1 VFIYI
6 ESSEKSACPEVY
18 EDRLAQESKMNTAR
32 DWEKPIRRLE
42 RLMRLRSF
50 PVAFKLL
57 ENKETISDIP
67 FIRRVQHK
75 LTLCQLINLVRNFD
89 WTVGAELDDFMSV
102 VCPSII
108 GLTDIPAYMKDG
120 TFRSIVWTKNRADA
134 KKYESEIPR
143 LPLGKYEAV
152 AMAPLVYNPFDPDIV
167 LIYANP
173 AQMMLLINS
182 LQFEDY
188 EVLQFYC
195 VGESSCSDAI
205 ARCYLKGK
213 AALSI
218 PCYGERRYGHAQD
231 DELVM
236 AIPAAMMDKA
246 LNGMEALYR
255 RGIRYPISFAGA
267 ETDVIHAFP
276 AAYKAENMINKLRGA
291 DNRLLLGVTGSI
303 ATGKTTVAGM
313 LEELGARTIDFDVLS
328 RVVVEPDKPAWQDI
342 VAYFGEQILAADR
355 TLDRTKLREI
365 VFSDLE
371 KKKKLESF
379 QHPRIFEEFI
389 KAVEEHAGAD
399 PDAII
404 QAVVPLLIE
413 VNMQSLFHHILM
425 VYATEDVQKKR
436 LMKRDGAS
444 AEMALNMIRSQLSAE
459 EKKGYC
465 DLVVDNTGSL
475 AETRRQVERIWRKL
489 KNIQQERRERL

>member
-1 VFIYI
+1 
-6 ESSEKSACPEVY
+6 
-18 EDRLAQESKMNTAR
+18 MNTSR

-42 RLMRLRSF
+42 LLMRLKSF
-50 PVAFKLL
+50 PVAFKLF
-57 ENKETISDIP
+57 EDRQEISKIP
-67 FIRRVQHK
+67 FIRRMNHK
-75 LTLCQLINLVRNFD
+75 STLCQLINMVRNFD

-108 GLTDIPAYMKDG
+108 GLTDIPDYMKDG
-120 TFRSIVWTKNRADA
+120 TFRSIVWTKSRADA
-134 KKYESEIPR
+134 KKYEAEIPR
-143 LPLGKYEAV
+143 LPSGKYTAV

-182 LQFEDY
+182 LQFENY
-188 EVLQFYC
+188 EVMQFYC

-205 ARCYLKGK
+205 ARCYLK
-213 AALSI
+213 ANPALSI

-231 DELVM
+231 DEMVM
-236 AIPAAMMDKA
+236 AIPAEMMDKA
-246 LNGMEALYR
+246 LNGMEALYK
-255 RGIRYPISFAGA
+255 RGIRYPISYAGA
-267 ETDVIHAFP
+267 ESDVAHAFP
-276 AAYKAENMINKLRGA
+276 AAYGAEDMINKLRGN

-313 LEELGARTIDFDVLS
+313 LEELGVRTIDFDVLS

-342 VAYFGEQILAADR
+342 VAFFGEQILAEDR
-355 TLDRTKLREI
+355 SLDRTKLREI
-365 VFSDLE
+365 VFQDLE

-389 KAVEEHAGAD
+389 KQVEQYAGED
-399 PDAII
+399 PNVII

-413 VNMQSLFHHILM
+413 VNMQSLFHNILM
-425 VYATEDVQKKR
+425 VYASEDEQKKR

-444 AEMALNMIRSQLSAE
+444 EEMAMNMIRSQVSVD

-465 DLVVDNTGSL
+465 DLVIDNSGSP
-475 AETRRQVERIWRKL
+475 EQTRKQVEKLWQKL
-489 KNIQQERRERL
+489 KKIQRERKGSVE

>member
-1 VFIYI
+1 
-6 ESSEKSACPEVY
+6 
-18 EDRLAQESKMNTAR
+18 MNTAR

-42 RLMRLRSF
+42 LLLRLKSF
-50 PVAFKLL
+50 PVAFKLF
-57 ENKETISDIP
+57 EDRQAISEIP
-67 FIRRVQHK
+67 FIRRVKHK
-75 LTLCQLINLVRNFD
+75 LTMCQMINLVRNFD

-108 GLTDIPAYMKDG
+108 GLTDIPDYMKDG
-120 TFRSIVWTKNRADA
+120 TFRSIVWTKSRADA
-134 KKYESEIPR
+134 QKYEAEIPR
-143 LPLGKYEAV
+143 LPTGKYEAV

-188 EVLQFYC
+188 EVMQFYC

-205 ARCYLKGK
+205 ARCYLQRKP
-213 AALSI
+213 ALSI

-236 AIPAAMMDKA
+236 AIPAEMIDKA
-246 LNGMEALYR
+246 LKGMEALYR
-255 RGIRYPISFAGA
+255 RGIRYPISYAGA
-267 ETDVIHAFP
+267 ETDVAHAFP
-276 AAYKAENMINKLRGA
+276 AAYGAEDMINKLRGS

-342 VAYFGEQILAADR
+342 VAYFGEQILADDR
-355 TLDRTKLREI
+355 SLDRTKLREI
-365 VFSDLE
+365 VFQDLE

-389 KAVEEHAGAD
+389 KQVEQYASED
-399 PDAII
+399 PHVII

-413 VNMQSLFHHILM
+413 VNMQSFFHNVLM
-425 VYATEDVQKKR
+425 VYASEEEQKKR
-436 LMKRDGAS
+436 LMQRDGS
-444 AEMALNMIRSQLSAE
+444 SEEMAMNMIRSQLSVD

-465 DLVVDNTGSL
+465 DLVVDNSDSL
-475 AETRRQVERIWRKL
+475 ENTRNQVQKLWKQLKKIQKERK
-489 KNIQQERRERL
+489 

>member
-1 VFIYI
+1 
-6 ESSEKSACPEVY
+6 
-18 EDRLAQESKMNTAR
+18 MNTAR

-42 RLMRLRSF
+42 LLLRLRSF
-50 PVAFKLL
+50 PVAFRLFEDKQALAQ
-57 ENKETISDIP
+57 IP
-67 FIRRVQHK
+67 FIRRMNHK

-108 GLTDIPAYMKDG
+108 GLTDIPDYMKDG
-120 TFRSIVWTKNRADA
+120 TFRSIVWTKSRADA
-134 KKYESEIPR
+134 QKYESEIPR
-143 LPLGKYEAV
+143 LPLGKYVAV
-152 AMAPLVYNPFDPDIV
+152 ALAPLVYNPFDPDIV

-173 AQMMLLINS
+173 AQMILLINS

-188 EVLQFYC
+188 EVMQFYC

-205 ARCYLKGK
+205 VRCYLKRK
-213 AALSI
+213 PALSI

-236 AIPAAMMDKA
+236 AIPAEMMDKA

-267 ETDVIHAFP
+267 ETDVARAFP
-276 AAYKAENMINKLRGA
+276 AAYKAEDMIKKLRGA

-328 RVVVEPDKPAWQDI
+328 RVVVEPGKPAWQDI
-342 VAYFGEQILAADR
+342 VAYFGEQVLAEDR

-365 VFSDLE
+365 VFKDLE

-389 KAVEEHAGAD
+389 KQVEQYAAED
-399 PDAII
+399 PAAII

-413 VNMQSLFHHILM
+413 VNMQSLFHNILM
-425 VYATEDVQKKR
+425 VYASEEEQKKR
-436 LMKRDGAS
+436 LMKRDGS
-444 AEMALNMIRSQLSAE
+444 TEEMALNMIRSQLSAE

-465 DLVVDNTGSL
+465 DLIVDNSGSL
-475 AETRRQVERIWRKL
+475 KETRQQVEKLWRKL
-489 KNIQQERRERL
+489 KKNQQERKERVD